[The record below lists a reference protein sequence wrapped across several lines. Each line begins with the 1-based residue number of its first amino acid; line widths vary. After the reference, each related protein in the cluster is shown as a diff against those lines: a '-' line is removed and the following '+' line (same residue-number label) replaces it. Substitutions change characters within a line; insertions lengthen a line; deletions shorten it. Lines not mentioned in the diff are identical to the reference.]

1 MRRAV
6 ERGLAR
12 ARTLLAER
20 LRERLPRAEIEERDD
35 GVAVAARGLKRRWVD
50 DPSLAWWRQ

>member
-6 ERGLAR
+6 ARVR
-12 ARTLLAER
+12 ARVVAR
-20 LRERLPRAEIEERDD
+20 LREVVPEAEIEERED
-35 GVAVAARGLKRRWVD
+35 GVVVGARGLKRRWVE